1 MKILKRIAALVAA
14 AAAWCPATGKTVE
27 VASPGGNLVVAI
39 EIGERID
46 YSVRSNGR
54 SVIEQGT
61 LALRLADRTLG
72 ERPHLRRTR
81 RLAADEWLNRI
92 HPTKNARVHNRYNG
106 IRLDFEGGYA
116 VELGRYAAAD
126 IRLRDAGPTKE
137 TQR

>member
-61 LALRLADRTLG
+61 LALRLADRT
-72 ERPHLRRTR
+72 R
-81 RLAADEWLNRI
+81 RLAADEWLDRI
-92 HPTKNARVHNRYNG
+92 HPTKNARVHNCYNG
-106 IRLDFEGGYA
+106 IRLDFEIGPA